1 MSHWGGGG
9 AGYAGEVNEN
19 TNTTEFAD
27 DLQLALKLADAADE
41 VSLGRFQALDLVIE
55 TKPDRTPVTDADKA
69 VERAIRAGL
78 EVARPGDSILGEE
91 YGGEGEDAHAHRQWI
106 IDPIDGTENFLRGV
120 PIWGTLIALVVDG
133 VPVVGVASSPAL
145 KKRWWASTGGGA
157 WMIDRTG
164 PQADAAHTGPAPQ
177 RLAVSKV
184 ADVAGASFS
193 YNSFQGWDEAGRLD
207 DLTRLNRAAWRTRA
221 YGEMWAYM
229 LLAEGL
235 LDAVGEF
242 DLKAYDVAALIPIV
256 REAGGAFT
264 SLDGGDALWAGDALA
279 TNGLLQEALVEFLKS

>member
-1 MSHWGGGG
+1 M
-9 AGYAGEVNEN
+9 
-19 TNTTEFAD
+19 TEYAD
-27 DLQLALKLADAADE
+27 DLQLALDLADAADE

-69 VERAIRAGL
+69 VERAIRARL
-78 EVARPGDSILGEE
+78 EAACPGDSILGEE

-145 KKRWWASTGGGA
+145 KKRWWASTGDGA

-164 PQADAAHTGPAPQ
+164 SHADPVHATAYAGPQPQ

-193 YNSFQGWDEAGRLD
+193 YNSFQGWDEAGHLD
-207 DLTRLNRAAWRTRA
+207 ALTRLNRATWRTRA

-235 LDAVGEF
+235 VDAVGEF

-264 SLDGGDALWAGDALA
+264 SLGGGDPLWAGDALA
-279 TNGLLQEALVEFLKS
+279 TNGLLQEAFVELLES